1 MIVCLAVVNGLG
13 FVGSFFPRGVRL
25 RSYVTFEFLLWLDVL
40 WIAGGMTP
48 CGAAEAALFLCGKHM
63 FVLLVLTLE
72 LGAVLDEIIQTHST
86 FYSFVLPRASPVY
99 KLVFTVL
106 KS

>member
-1 MIVCLAVVNGLG
+1 
-13 FVGSFFPRGVRL
+13 
-25 RSYVTFEFLLWLDVL
+25 
-40 WIAGGMTP
+40 MTP